1 MKAKLAVLAAGLVA
15 AMGVSAQTW
24 STNFDDS
31 TLTGSVI
38 APGDLSFELPGSTS
52 GGVFNVLS
60 GDGVL
65 ALSGTTTATFQFTT
79 TTVVPYFLVSF
90 WTSSNNIDPP
100 HGGTVNVQVGTQT
113 EGFLVPSLNGAG
125 SNPNPQGTQ
134 YSYHFGS
141 GTPWA
146 AGTYTVSFDNAP
158 SSGFRLD
165 DVSVS
170 AVPEPS
176 AITLMVAALGA
187 AGFLVARRHRNER
200 TTGGGLA

>member
-1 MKAKLAVLAAGLVA
+1 VKAKVAVLVAGVA
-15 AMGVSAQTW
+15 AAMSVNAQTW
-24 STNFDDS
+24 STNFDDG
-31 TLTGSVI
+31 TLTGS
-38 APGDLSFELPGSTS
+38 AMNAGDLTFEVPGSVT
-52 GGVFNVLS
+52 GGVFNDFS

-65 ALSGTTTATFQFTT
+65 ALGGTSTATFQFTT
-79 TTVVPYFLVSF
+79 ATVVPYFLVSF

-100 HGGTVNVQVGTQT
+100 HGGTVNVQIGSQT
-113 EGFLVPSLNGAG
+113 EGFAVPALSGAG

-146 AGTYTVSFDNAP
+146 AGTYTLSFDNAP

-187 AGFLVARRHRNER
+187 AGFLATRRRKVESQSDVR
-200 TTGGGLA
+200 CA